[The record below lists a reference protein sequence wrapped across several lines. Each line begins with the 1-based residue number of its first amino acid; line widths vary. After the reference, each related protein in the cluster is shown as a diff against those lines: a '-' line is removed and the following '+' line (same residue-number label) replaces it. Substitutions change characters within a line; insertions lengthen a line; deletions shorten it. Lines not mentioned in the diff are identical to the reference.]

1 MYNAEIIDKKI
12 ENGRLSV
19 TVLFENE
26 KGEKFNDTFETT
38 QYQDTSWIG
47 KQIKRKLSH
56 INSLPNVSEKI
67 EVGPFNE
74 IVIAK
79 TDKEIYLEKSALYI
93 KYMSVARMGLIQSDR
108 KIILDLRDWLRGNF
122 KDEYIHLF

>member
-19 TVLFENE
+19 IVSFENE

-47 KQIKRKLSH
+47 EQIKRKLTH
-56 INSLPNVSEKI
+56 LNSLPTVLNGI
-67 EVGPFNE
+67 EVGAYNE
-74 IVIAK
+74 VVPKK
-79 TDKEIYLEKSALYI
+79 TDKEIYQEKAMLYT
-93 KYMSVARMGLIQSDR
+93 KYMNVARLGFIQSDR
-108 KIILDLRDWLRGNF
+108 KIILDLRDWLRNNF
-122 KDEYIHLF
+122 KDEYIGLF

>member
-38 QYQDTSWIG
+38 QYQDSAWIG